1 MKNRIIVLLV
11 IAGLFWG
18 TSTFAGIS
26 PSIWEK
32 EILCQDESMEISF
45 VFTEPRVEN
54 EDGAEYAHILTTDE
68 MIYDQQYGFPMM
80 PYATKVITLPLGAT
94 VEKITVDIDTSKTMK
109 ISRKIVPASKPI
121 ITGDLQK
128 NSEERWENGVYN
140 SNSFYPLQ
148 WVNSDVGVGRNNND
162 LTLFLTLHI
171 FPIRYN
177 PVENVLLWI
186 NELKVTIDYQV
197 KENPLLMPEIY
208 DLLIISPEEF
218 TEKLEEL
225 VIHKENHGVNTT
237 LVTTNE
243 IYTGTFFPV
252 EGRDDA
258 EKVKYFIKNS
268 IEEWGI
274 KYVLLVGGMKGQQY
288 TWYVPVRYTNNH
300 AGKGSGETGFLSD
313 LYYADI
319 YKYENGEILFE
330 DWDSNKNGVFAEFR
344 QFAAKDIM
352 DCRPDVYVGRL
363 ACRDSTEVEIMVNK
377 IITYES
383 GPCDPSWFKKMLLVG
398 GDTYPNLAEQDA
410 YEAEIDTNLSGS
422 YMPSYEKE
430 RLWAS
435 LGTLT
440 GQADVEQAFNQ
451 GAGFI
456 HMAGHANPGVLV
468 TYPPQ
473 TNTEKIVILQVY
485 NIPPANA
492 IFALSLGDI
501 QGFFDKL
508 NDPWMPHL
516 ENGDKLPVVLVG
528 GCHNS
533 QFNTSLLNIIRYGFL
548 HAYGYGIYVPNCWSW
563 WLTSLKDGG
572 AIATLGNTGLGM
584 GLGGYNYTEGLDGW
598 LFPRFFYH
606 HGIQGID
613 ILGEAHSSAIIDYT
627 NTFDINSDDADR
639 QMITQWALLGDPSLK
654 MGGYT

>member
-1 MKNRIIVLLV
+1 MKNKIIIVLV
-11 IAGLFWG
+11 IAGFFCG
-18 TSTFAGIS
+18 TSTLAGIT
-26 PSIWEK
+26 PPIEEK
-32 EILCQDESMEISF
+32 GITHLDESMEISF
-45 VFTEPRVEN
+45 TFTEPRIQNEN
-54 EDGAEYAHILTTDE
+54 GTEYAHILIPDE
-68 MIYDQQYGFPMM
+68 MTYDRQYGFPTM
-80 PYATKVITLPLGAT
+80 PYTTKVITLPLGVT
-94 VEKITVDIDTSKTMK
+94 IEQIRVDIDTSKTLK
-109 ISRKIVPASKPI
+109 IPRKIVPASKPI
-121 ITGDLQK
+121 ITVDSK
-128 NSEERWENGVYN
+128 KDTEESWENEIYK

-148 WVNSDVGVGRNNND
+148 WVNSDVGVGRNNNN

-177 PVENVLLWI
+177 PVENLLLWI
-186 NELKVTIDYQV
+186 NELTVTIDYKI
-197 KENPLLMPEIY
+197 KENPLSLPDTY

-218 TEKLEEL
+218 TDKLEEL
-225 VIHKENHGVNTT
+225 VTHKENQGVKTT
-237 LVTTNE
+237 LVTTND

-252 EGRDDA
+252 QGRDDA

-274 KYVLLVGGMKGQQY
+274 QYILLVGGMKGQQY

-300 AGKGSGETGFLSD
+300 AGKDAGETGFLSD

-330 DWDSNKNGVFAEFR
+330 DWDSNNNDVFAEFR
-344 QFAAKDIM
+344 QFAATDIM

-363 ACRDSTEVEIMVNK
+363 ACRDYSEVEIMVNK
-377 IITYES
+377 IITYEN
-383 GPCDPSWFKKMLLVG
+383 GPCDPSWFKKMLLIG
-398 GDTYPNLAEQDA
+398 GDTYPNLAENKA

-440 GQADVEQAFNQ
+440 GQTDVEQAINQ
-451 GAGFI
+451 GAGFV

-473 TNTEKIVILQVY
+473 TNAEKIVILQVY

-508 NDPWMPHL
+508 KDPWMPHL
-516 ENGDKLPVVLVG
+516 DNGDKLPIVLVG

-606 HGIQGID
+606 HGIQGKD
-613 ILGEAHSSAIIDYT
+613 ILGEAHGSAIIDFA
-627 NTFDINSDDADR
+627 NTFDINKDDADR

-654 MGGYT
+654 MGGYS